1 MQRVLLQLNVPPYLK
16 KILEVKYGN
25 DYRPKQTELL
35 GIAVINTL
43 KKKSDRDYN
52 YIRQKADPQNSR
64 FKKKNEAFI
73 VSLSVDKAS
82 RKGFVVDQKR
92 ANQIV
97 RALDR
102 NIREDLY
109 TNAIINQHKFEIE
122 FQTTIENFLDLY
134 DISEEE
140 LSYESIRKDFNRNK
154 KRIAEKLKIPV

>member
-1 MQRVLLQLNVPPYLK
+1 MQRVLLQLNVPRYLK

-25 DYRPKQTELL
+25 EYKPRETELL

-43 KKKSDRDYN
+43 KKKSDRNYQ
-52 YIRQKADPQNSR
+52 YIRQKSPTDNNR
-64 FKKKNEAFI
+64 FKESNEAFFI
-73 VSLSVDKAS
+73 SLAVDKAS
-82 RKGFVVDQKR
+82 RKGFSVDPKR

-97 RALDR
+97 KALDR
-102 NIREDLY
+102 NLREDLY
-109 TNAIINQHKFEIE
+109 TTAIINHHRYDIE

>member
-64 FKKKNEAFI
+64 FKKNNEAF
-73 VSLSVDKAS
+73 
-82 RKGFVVDQKR
+82 F
-92 ANQIV
+92 
-97 RALDR
+97 
-102 NIREDLY
+102 
-109 TNAIINQHKFEIE
+109 
-122 FQTTIENFLDLY
+122 
-134 DISEEE
+134 
-140 LSYESIRKDFNRNK
+140 
-154 KRIAEKLKIPV
+154 